1 MRLPLHTLLHTF
13 YILLIINNNY
23 YSIALLI
30 RWSPVRI
37 WHGLPKTQGVR
48 QHKRWHPRLIP
59 GCEKGN
65 VKIAELI
72 ESLNDS
78 DTREDSRLVFE
89 DTARGWEAK
98 AA

>member
-1 MRLPLHTLLHTF
+1 MCQRRVSLHQVLNCL
-13 YILLIINNNY
+13 
-23 YSIALLI
+23 
-30 RWSPVRI
+30 
-37 WHGLPKTQGVR
+37 K
-48 QHKRWHPRLIP
+48 
-59 GCEKGN
+59 KGN

-72 ESLNDS
+72 ESHNDS